1 MCGILGTIPAIPL
14 PYFSEA
20 LSLLKH
26 RGPDGS
32 YTWHDETHTISLGH
46 TRLAIIDKS
55 ASGIQ
60 PMHKEH
66 LHIVY
71 NGEIFNF
78 VELREE
84 LISLGFSFTSTSDTE
99 VILNAY
105 KAWKE
110 ECFTRFNGMWA
121 LAIWN
126 DIDNTL
132 LLSRDRF
139 GEKPLYYINH
149 NNCFAFAS
157 EMKALIP
164 FLEKVEVHTNFK
176 SFCDNPFAYEATE
189 DCLIKDIKRF
199 PASHWGTYKKG
210 ELVLQQYWNT
220 KEHLQHVSSNYKTQ
234 TEEFRSLFL
243 DAVKIRMR
251 SDVPI
256 GTALSGGIDSSCVA
270 VAMHAIAGKVES
282 NFNHNWQNVF
292 SAVYPN
298 SDLDESVYIKS
309 VTAQLN
315 IKAFEV
321 EIDATKAL
329 EDFEDDYYKFEEL
342 YITSPFPMLQTY
354 AAMREQGVVVTL
366 DGHGADELFCGYDT
380 FMLAALKDCGLNPF
394 AIQSILNTYNALG
407 GDKSQFQKKQK
418 TFSEYIKWNTGSENI
433 SALLPIAKE
442 EIRKAFASPKI
453 QKEKMDTLTENLY
466 KLFHTDN
473 LPTLLRNYDH
483 YSMANGVEV
492 RSPFLDHRLVSYT
505 FSLPWQSKLS
515 KGFTK
520 TILRDAM
527 QPYLPKAIYHR
538 KSKMG
543 FQTPIVD
550 WLKGPWKNYFLD
562 LINSER
568 FHQSSFIEPNTV
580 RKNIENCINNK
591 HTSYREGEL
600 AYTSIAPFLW
610 EVFVFE
616 KFKQIHLQFKSTKTE
631 F

>member
-1 MCGILGTIPAIPL
+1 MCGILGTIPATP
-14 PYFSEA
+14 PHYFSEA
-20 LSLLKH
+20 LALLKH

-32 YTWHDETHTISLGH
+32 YTWQNDAQSISLGH

-55 ASGIQ
+55 ATGIQ
-60 PMHKEH
+60 PMHSDH
-66 LHIVY
+66 LHIVF

-84 LISLGFSFTSTSDTE
+84 LMALGFQFTSTSDTE

-110 ECFTRFNGMWA
+110 DCFVRFNGMWA
-121 LAIWN
+121 LALWN
-126 DIDNTL
+126 EKNNTL
-132 LLSRDRF
+132 LLSRDHF
-139 GEKPLYYINH
+139 GEKPLYYV
-149 NNCFAFAS
+149 NNSNGFAFAS

-164 FLEKVEVHTNFK
+164 FIDTVEVQENFQN
-176 SFCDNPFAYEATE
+176 FCTNPFSYEATE
-189 DCLIKDIKRF
+189 DCLIKGIKRF
-199 PASHWGTYKKG
+199 PASHWGTYKDG
-210 ELVLQQYWNT
+210 ELVLQQYWST
-220 KEHLQHVSSNYKTQ
+220 KDHLQLVFPNYKTQ

-298 SDLDESVYIKS
+298 SDLDESEYIKS
-309 VTAQLN
+309 VTNKLN

-321 EIDATKAL
+321 NINAKKAL
-329 EDFEDDYYKFEEL
+329 TQFEDDFFKFEEL

-354 AAMREQGVVVTL
+354 AAMREKGVVVTL

-394 AIQSILNTYNALG
+394 AIKSILSTYNALG
-407 GDKSQFQKKQK
+407 GNKSQFQKKQK
-418 TFSEYIKWNTGSENI
+418 TFNEYIKWNTGSEKMN
-433 SALLPIAKE
+433 ALFPILKQ
-442 EIRKAFASPKI
+442 EIRKAFSSPKI

-466 KLFHTDN
+466 TLFHTDN

-483 YSMANGVEV
+483 YSMASGVEV

-505 FSLPWQSKLS
+505 FSLPWQSKL
-515 KGFTK
+515 KNGVTK

-527 QPYLPKAIYHR
+527 KPYLPNEIYNR
-538 KSKMG
+538 RSKMG

-550 WLKGPWKNYFLD
+550 WLKGPWKHYFLE
-562 LINSER
+562 LIHSER
-568 FHQSSFIEPNTV
+568 FKQSAFIAPNTV
-580 RKNIENCINNK
+580 RQKIENCINNK
-591 HTSYREGEL
+591 DVSYREGEL

-610 EVFVFE
+610 ELFVFE
-616 KFKQIHLQFKSTKTE
+616 KFKQIHLQFKSIKTE

>member
-1 MCGILGTIPAIPL
+1 MCGILGTIPATPQ

-32 YTWHDETHTISLGH
+32 YTWHDEPHAVSLGH

-55 ASGIQ
+55 DSGIQ
-60 PMHKEH
+60 PMHTEH
-66 LHIVY
+66 LHIVF

-78 VELREE
+78 IELREE
-84 LISLGFSFTSTSDTE
+84 LIALGFQFTSTSDTE

-110 ECFTRFNGMWA
+110 DCFSRFNGMWA

-126 DIDNTL
+126 EKDKTL

-139 GEKPLYYINH
+139 GEKPLYYIN
-149 NNCFAFAS
+149 NNQCFAFAS

-164 FLEKVEVHTNFK
+164 FLETVEVHDNFQN
-176 SFCDNPFAYEATE
+176 FCNNPFSYEATE
-189 DCLIKDIKRF
+189 ECLLKGIKRF
-199 PASHWGTYKKG
+199 PNAYWGKLENG
-210 ELVLQQYWNT
+210 QLSLQKYWNT
-220 KEHLQHVSSNYKTQ
+220 KAHLQLVSTNYSSQ
-234 TEEFRSLFL
+234 TDEFRTIFL

-270 VAMHAIAGKVES
+270 AAMHAIAGKVES
-282 NFNHNWQNVF
+282 QFNHNWQNAF

-298 SDLDESVYIKS
+298 SDLDESEYIKC
-309 VTAQLN
+309 VTNHLN
-315 IKAFEV
+315 IKAHAV
-321 EIDATKAL
+321 NIDAAKAL
-329 EDFEDDYYKFEEL
+329 TQFEDDFFKFEEL
-342 YITSPFPMLQTY
+342 YITSPFPMMQTY
-354 AAMREQGVVVTL
+354 SAMREKGILVTL

-394 AIQSILNTYNALG
+394 VICSILNTYNALG
-407 GDKSQFQKKQK
+407 GNKAQFQKKQK
-418 TFSEYIKWNTGSENI
+418 TFSEYLKWNTGNENI
-433 SALLPIAKE
+433 SSLLPIIKE
-442 EIRKAFASPKI
+442 EIRKAFSSPKI
-453 QKEKMDTLTENLY
+453 QKEKMDTLTEKLY
-466 KLFHTDN
+466 SLFHTDN

-483 YSMANGVEV
+483 YSMSSGVEI

-505 FSLPWQSKLS
+505 FSLPWQSKLNN
-515 KGFTK
+515 GVTK

-527 QPYLPKAIYHR
+527 KPYLPSKIYNR

-550 WLKGPWKNYFLD
+550 WLKGPWKKYFLE

-568 FHQSSFIEPNTV
+568 FKQSTFIDGTAV
-580 RKNIENCINNK
+580 RCNIEYIINSEK
-591 HTSYREGEL
+591 VSYREAEL

-610 EVFVFE
+610 EIFVLE
-616 KFKQIHLQFKSTKTE
+616 KFKQIHIQFTGIKTQL
-631 F
+631 